1 MKNIKLDIQRYKN
14 LIGDES
20 DFRFKDY
27 LKILS
32 PRLIPNVLFR
42 TSYYLKKKG
51 FKKLSKLFSLLN
63 ILIFNIEIATE
74 CDIKGGLFIPHT
86 FGIVIGAAHIGENVT
101 IYQNVTIGAKT
112 LDMKYNKELR
122 PIIGN
127 NVILATGSV
136 ILGSIMINDGAI
148 V

>member
-42 TSYYLKKKG
+42 TSYYLKKKDLRNYQS
-51 FKKLSKLFSLLN
+51 FFLS
-63 ILIFNIEIATE
+63 
-74 CDIKGGLFIPHT
+74 
-86 FGIVIGAAHIGENVT
+86 
-101 IYQNVTIGAKT
+101 
-112 LDMKYNKELR
+112 
-122 PIIGN
+122 
-127 NVILATGSV
+127 
-136 ILGSIMINDGAI
+136 
-148 V
+148 